1 MAMNFSDSQDNE
13 RARRFT
19 RRAFLMGGFQ
29 MAVLTV
35 LGGRLAWL
43 QIAEGQRYRT
53 LAENNRIN
61 LRILAP
67 SRGQIVD
74 RFGVPLAINTQNF
87 RVLMVP
93 EQAGDVER
101 ALRALQKLIAVD
113 ERDVRRLLKQVS
125 KSPSFAPLEVRDNLT
140 WSEVAR
146 VEVNLTDLP
155 GIAIDVGELRS
166 YPFGEATAHL
176 IGYVGAVAKSEQ
188 DEDPLTSLPG
198 FRVGKNGIEK
208 TYDARL
214 RGKAGRAEVE
224 VNVLGR
230 EVREL
235 RRFPPQA
242 GDRVVLT
249 LDAEL
254 QRLLQQRLSVEKSAS
269 AVVLDIHTGA
279 IYAMASYPSF
289 DPNIFAKGIPAD
301 LWEEIQAAPVTPLTN
316 KAIAGQYPPGST
328 FKMVTALAGLEAG
341 VINRHTS
348 VFCPG
353 HYEFGQG
360 RFHCWKKGGHG
371 TVNLVRALA
380 ESCDVFFYRVSTDIG
395 IDRIAAMARRLG
407 LGSRFA
413 FELAEQAEGI
423 VPDVAWKKARM
434 GQSWQPGETVVASIG
449 QGYTLATPLQLA
461 VMTARMVNGGRA
473 VIPALSA
480 GIGQDQ
486 IPDRKEWPD
495 LGIDPAHLEIVRQG
509 MYQVVNGATGTAAR
523 SKIVQEGM
531 EMGGKTGTS
540 QVKRIT
546 MAERAAGVKNEDL
559 PWKYRHHALFVGYAP
574 VDAPRYAC
582 AVVVEH
588 GSSGSGAAAPLA
600 RDLMMMTQQRDPAS
614 RSAWGN
620 LAAAQPAPAAPG
632 PARDSAQGGG
642 Q

>member
-1 MAMNFSDSQDNE
+1 MTFSDAQDNE

-19 RRAFLMGGFQ
+19 RRAFLMGGLQ
-29 MAVLTV
+29 GVVLAV

-61 LRILAP
+61 LKILAP

-74 RFGVPLAINTQNF
+74 RFGVPLAINNQNF
-87 RVLMVP
+87 RILMVP
-93 EQAGDVER
+93 EQAGDVEK
-101 ALRALQKLIAVD
+101 ALLTLQKLIAVD
-113 ERDVRRLLKQVS
+113 DRDIRRLLKQVS
-125 KSPSFAPLEVRDNLT
+125 KSPPFAPLEVRDNLT
-140 WSEVAR
+140 WPEVAR

-176 IGYVGAVAKSEQ
+176 VGYVGAVARSDQ
-188 DEDPLTSLPG
+188 GADPLTTLPG

-208 TYDARL
+208 THDGRL
-214 RGKAGRAEVE
+214 RGAAGRAEVE

-235 RRFPPQA
+235 RRFPPRP

-249 LDAEL
+249 IDAEL
-254 QRLLQQRLSVEKSAS
+254 QRILQQRLSQEKSAS
-269 AVVLDIHTGA
+269 AVVLDAHTGA
-279 IYAMASYPSF
+279 IYAMASFPAF
-289 DPNIFAKGIPAD
+289 DPNVFARGIPAD
-301 LWEEIQAAPVTPLTN
+301 LWEEIQTAPVTPLTN
-316 KAIAGQYPPGST
+316 KAVGGQYPPGST

-371 TVNLVRALA
+371 TVNVVRALA
-380 ESCDVFFYRVSTDIG
+380 ESCDVFFYRISTDIG
-395 IDRIAAMARRLG
+395 IDRIGAMARRLG
-407 LGSRFA
+407 LGGKFG
-413 FELAEQAEGI
+413 FELADEEAAGI
-423 VPDVAWKKARM
+423 IPDAAWKKAQM
-434 GQSWQPGETVVASIG
+434 GQGWQPGETVVASIG

-461 VMTARMVNGGRA
+461 IMTARMVNGGRA
-473 VIPALSA
+473 VAPTLTAR
-480 GIGQDQ
+480 IGEDGA
-486 IPDRKEWPD
+486 DLRDDWPD
-495 LGIDPAHLEIVRQG
+495 IGLDPGHLAIVGQG
-509 MYQVVNGATGTAAR
+509 MVQVVNGTSGTAAR
-523 SKIVQEGM
+523 SKIAEAGF

-574 VDAPRYAC
+574 VAAPRYAC

-600 RDLMMMTQQRDPAS
+600 HDLMLMTQQRDPAS
-614 RSAWGN
+614 KPVWSGFVTADN
-620 LAAAQPAPAAPG
+620 
-632 PARDSAQGGG
+632 ARGRAR
-642 Q
+642 